1 MALPPDSETTP
12 FMHAV
17 FLDFDRASCT
27 DLNLSPLTDVMPALR
42 FYDQTSPEQLLDRIH
57 DADIILLDQCP
68 LPRAAL
74 LCARKLKLIALA
86 ATGYNHVDVATAAER
101 GIAVCNVRDYCTQ
114 GLMQHVWSMILGLT
128 HHLRD
133 YQRVATDGRW
143 SSGVPINVQTYPIR
157 ELAGRTLG
165 VVGWGTLGR
174 AVAKTGECFGMNVV
188 IASRPGAPAT
198 DDRLDLK
205 ALLAVAD
212 VVSLHCPLNDDT
224 RGMIG
229 AAELAL
235 MKPDAVLI
243 NTARGALIDSAALA
257 AALKAGRLGGAGIDV
272 LPQEPPVDG
281 DPLLDPTI
289 PNLLITPHVAWAA
302 REARQRSLDQLAANV
317 GDFLTGGRGGRIV

>member
-1 MALPPDSETTP
+1 
-12 FMHAV
+12 MHAV
-17 FLDFDRASCT
+17 FLDLDRASCT
-27 DLNLSPLTDVMPALR
+27 DLTLSPLTEVMPDLG
-42 FYDQTSPEQLLDRIH
+42 FYDQTSPEQLVDRIH
-57 DADIILLDQCP
+57 DADIVLLDQCP
-68 LPRAAL
+68 LPRTAL
-74 LCARKLKLIALA
+74 LAAAKLKLIALA
-86 ATGYNHVDVATAAER
+86 ATGYNHVDISTAAER

-133 YQRVATDGRW
+133 YQRLATDGTW
-143 SSGVPINVQTYPIR
+143 SSGVPINVQTHSIR
-157 ELAGRTLG
+157 ELTGRTLG
-165 VVGWGTLGR
+165 IVGWGNLGR
-174 AVAKTGECFGMNVV
+174 AVAKTGEFFGMNVV
-188 IASRPGAPAT
+188 VASRPGSQAN
-198 DDRLDLK
+198 DDRLDLP
-205 ALLAVAD
+205 ALLKVAD

-229 AAELAL
+229 AAELKL

-272 LPQEPPVDG
+272 LPQEPPVGG
-281 DPLLDPTI
+281 DPLLDNTI

-317 GDFLTGGRGGRIV
+317 RDFLDGGRSGRIV